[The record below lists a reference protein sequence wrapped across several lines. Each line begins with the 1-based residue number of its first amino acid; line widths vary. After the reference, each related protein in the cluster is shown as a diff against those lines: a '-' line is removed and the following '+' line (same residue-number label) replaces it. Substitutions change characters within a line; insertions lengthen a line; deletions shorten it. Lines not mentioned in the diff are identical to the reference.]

1 MNTFRHAT
9 AFISSTFADMADE
22 RNLMAYNVLPRIKK
36 WAFDRGI
43 IFDVIDL
50 RWGINDEQAND
61 LHHTIKLC
69 LQNVKDSEPIF
80 ICFLGE
86 RYGWIPP
93 LEDFNQSMFEKNI
106 DKYKN
111 LSATELEIVEALEGA
126 ILDSTPKSCL
136 FLMREPLDFD
146 GIPQDV
152 AKIYK
157 DEDNA
162 NLLGNLKNSIYT
174 RDGIAKHD
182 YYAKFSHENLTYSLE
197 DFMCDRTPLED
208 IIFEELKKIL
218 IDKYGVSDND
228 VSIFDDVLT
237 RQRFHQKELLRYP
250 KDTQLQNKLNEYL
263 DTTPDYSYTPIGTP
277 HSGAIFSQISHFIE
291 EQSKDKKQ
299 DVIYRYWG
307 LNVQIDSI
315 NDLICSI
322 AYEFSNDKQYINH
335 PIESLLYIKNHLERT
350 TQKTVLMVV
359 GIPCELMR
367 DLLNIATGLK
377 WTKMLIFYDISDHT
391 PDDLRIDYDEN
402 SFKTLAKF
410 MFERK
415 AKSLTDRQLD
425 KVLQASN
432 KDYSTLKLIVEYL
445 CNFAQ
450 YETLDFT
457 INSISSLDD
466 FGLTRR
472 YLNSIMA
479 TQNSHVVKNV
489 MGDVIELLCNSP
501 LSLSKDDIV
510 DAICL
515 ARNITSQIEKKQID
529 KEVAFSL
536 RLASVLIDE
545 YNSRFKI
552 NDEII
557 KTLIMF
563 KEDTSKEPPHN
574 YIPIQSALILALR
587 WVYLNRLKDES
598 ADFDKYDAQNL
609 LEIIKDYWDEH
620 LDLYLL
626 VSILGNT
633 KVFYKLAKALGKK
646 HLVDFFKTL
655 TMQSMGYGVDSYFA
669 KEINRVI
676 DIEND
681 RLAHSGSYA
690 NAIMQGKLFS
700 LAKTLHKDNYY
711 MRHYLAVQK
720 LNEDA
725 LASFDTFERELNN
738 ALADKAGCHKI
749 VLPSFLEISKGN
761 SCAYTIF
768 DPSLKEYAN
777 YYCVCQDGFLII
789 LDVWSGEMVST
800 YAIPRDL
807 GKIVCVFYQEHTLH
821 IVFEKGGLCLLQLWS
836 KQANT
841 YRILPENIP
850 INTFEHYYSNGC
862 QVAVADDRRIV
873 LFKGA
878 RVVNDITFAPNL
890 RVLSAYGLN
899 ADKGEFTKVCLIARD
914 EYGYDCLYSVDMENH
929 KIIDQSI
936 FTKNQVVSTIQDEV
950 SNDVYILFD
959 NDTSCVIKFN
969 EDGTFYVCEA
979 QDKCMFSLQGKHEI
993 TQDGDKIKY
1002 NGNKIANGHIKCCFS
1017 SRSILCVVCDGNI
1030 LYCIDNGY

>member
-50 RWGINDEQAND
+50 RWGINDEQAKD

-93 LEDFNQSMFEKNI
+93 LEDFNQSMFAKNI

-136 FLMREPLDFD
+136 FLMREPLDFE

-162 NLLGNLKNSIYT
+162 NLLNNLKNSIYT

-182 YYAKFSHENLTYSLE
+182 YSAKFSYENLTYALE

-250 KDTQLQNKLNEYL
+250 KETQLQNKLNEYL
-263 DTTPDYSYTPIGTP
+263 DTTPDFFYTPIGTP

-299 DVIYRYWG
+299 DVIYRFWG
-307 LNVQIDSI
+307 LNMQIDSI

-335 PIESLLYIKNHLERT
+335 PIESLLYIKNHLEQT
-350 TQKTVLMVV
+350 TQKTVLVVV

-367 DLLNIATGLK
+367 DLLNIVTGLK
-377 WTKMLIFYDISDHT
+377 WTKMLIFYDSSGHT

-402 SFKTLAKF
+402 SFKNLARF

-415 AKSLTDRQLD
+415 AKSLTDRQLE

-432 KDYSTLKLIVEYL
+432 KNYSTLKLIVEYL

-450 YETLDFT
+450 YETLDRIINTFT
-457 INSISSLDD
+457 NLDNFGIARFYLDD
-466 FGLTRR
+466 LVCV
-472 YLNSIMA
+472 
-479 TQNSHVVKNV
+479 QNSHIVKDIMV
-489 MGDVIELLCNSP
+489 DVLELLCNSP
-501 LSLSKDDIV
+501 LPLSKDDIV
-510 DAICL
+510 DSICL
-515 ARNITSQIEKKQID
+515 ARGVSEQEKIAQID

-536 RLASVLIDE
+536 RFAQSLIDE
-545 YNSRFKI
+545 YSSRFKI
-552 NDEII
+552 NDETI
-557 KTLIMF
+557 KTIVMF
-563 KEDTSKEPPHN
+563 EEPPYN
-574 YIPIQSALILALR
+574 FVPKESRLILALR
-587 WVYLNRLKDES
+587 QIYLDRLIDKN

-609 LEIIKDYWDEH
+609 LEIIKDYSDG
-620 LDLYLL
+620 YLKKSL
-626 VSILGNT
+626 IVNVFENT

-646 HLVDFFKTL
+646 HLVDLLKTL
-655 TMQSMGYGVDSYFA
+655 TMQSMGYDVDSYFA
-669 KEINRVI
+669 KEIHRVI
-676 DIEND
+676 DIKND
-681 RLAHSGSYA
+681 RLAHSHSYA
-690 NAIMQGKLFS
+690 KAITQGKLFS

-711 MRHYLAVQK
+711 MQCYLAAQK

-738 ALADKAGCHKI
+738 ALADKAGCHKLT
-749 VLPSFLEISKGN
+749 LPSCLEISKGN

-821 IVFEKGGLCLLQLWS
+821 IVFEKGGLFLLQLWS
-836 KQANT
+836 QQANT

-862 QVAVADDRRIV
+862 QVAVADDRRVV
-873 LFKGA
+873 LFEGA

-899 ADKGEFTKVCLIARD
+899 TDKGKFSKVCLIARD
-914 EYGYDCLYSVDMENH
+914 EYGYDCLYSVDMESH
-929 KIIDQSI
+929 KVIDQSI
-936 FTKNQVVSTIQDEV
+936 FTKNQVISAIQDEV
-950 SNDVYILFD
+950 ANDVYIHFD
-959 NDTSCVIKFN
+959 DNTSCVIKFN

-979 QDKCMFSLQGKHEI
+979 QDKCMFSLQSKHEI
-993 TQDGDKIKY
+993 TQEGDKIKY
-1002 NGNKIANGHIKCCFS
+1002 NGYKIANGHIKCCFS
-1017 SRSILCVVCDGNI
+1017 SRSILCVGCDDNI